1 MMNDLIDNKLLKE
14 NFRNKNY
21 IYCINTL
28 QNEIKQ
34 KLIARVRIFKP
45 EYKYC
50 NLADLKT
57 NCYRY
62 FYTCNFAYNPSTFA
76 LFSGGS
82 SLGGVV
88 LCERSVLCFSCKCVL
103 VAQHWDI

>member
-14 NFRNKNY
+14 NFENKNY

-45 EYKYC
+45 EYKYS
-50 NLADLKT
+50 
-57 NCYRY
+57 
-62 FYTCNFAYNPSTFA
+62 F
-76 LFSGGS
+76 FSS
-82 SLGGVV
+82 
-88 LCERSVLCFSCKCVL
+88 F
-103 VAQHWDI
+103 

>member
-62 FYTCNFAYNPSTFA
+62 LNDKEKLKKEFLTSPEWIGFDKEKLYVT
-76 LFSGGS
+76 L
-82 SLGGVV
+82 
-88 LCERSVLCFSCKCVL
+88 LCRYSEEEYPPNT
-103 VAQHWDI
+103 

>member
-34 KLIARVRIFKP
+34 KLIARIFKP

-62 FYTCNFAYNPSTFA
+62 LNDKEKLYVT
-76 LFSGGS
+76 L
-82 SLGGVV
+82 
-88 LCERSVLCFSCKCVL
+88 LCRYSEEEYPPNT
-103 VAQHWDI
+103 

>member
-14 NFRNKNY
+14 NFKNKNY

-34 KLIARVRIFKP
+34 KLVARVKIFKP

-50 NLADLKT
+50 NLLDLKT
-57 NCYRY
+57 NCYKY
-62 FYTCNFAYNPSTFA
+62 LMIKKSYI
-76 LFSGGS
+76 
-82 SLGGVV
+82 SLCYAGI
-88 LCERSVLCFSCKCVL
+88 LRRNIL
-103 VAQHWDI
+103 QHLS

>member
-14 NFRNKNY
+14 NFKNKNY

-34 KLIARVRIFKP
+34 KLVARVKIFKP

-50 NLADLKT
+50 SLLDLKT
-57 NCYRY
+57 NCYKYLNDKEKLYITLLCRY
-62 FYTCNFAYNPSTFA
+62 SEEEYPPTLELNTLLDIY
-76 LFSGGS
+76 S
-82 SLGGVV
+82 SY
-88 LCERSVLCFSCKCVL
+88 K
-103 VAQHWDI
+103 

>member
-62 FYTCNFAYNPSTFA
+62 LMIKKNYM
-76 LFSGGS
+76 
-82 SLGGVV
+82 SLYYVGI
-88 LCERSVLCFSCKCVL
+88 LKRNIP
-103 VAQHWDI
+103 QHVN

>member
-62 FYTCNFAYNPSTFA
+62 LNLGYLLDT
-76 LFSGGS
+76 
-82 SLGGVV
+82 SLRAF
-88 LCERSVLCFSCKCVL
+88 LL
-103 VAQHWDI
+103 VE

>member
-34 KLIARVRIFKP
+34 KLIARVRIFKQ

-62 FYTCNFAYNPSTFA
+62 LNDKEKLYVTLLCRYTEEEYPSTRE
-76 LFSGGS
+76 LNTLLDIYS
-82 SLGGVV
+82 SY
-88 LCERSVLCFSCKCVL
+88 K
-103 VAQHWDI
+103 